1 MDNTKKQ
8 NASQPAANFPV
19 GTELSRRN
27 QFSQREV
34 GLNHPDNDSFIKLA
48 DTNSFLR
55 LNDEGDVEIFAAPG
69 VGIVISASSRT
80 ISFFAEKV
88 RFFCA
93 EDGLRW
99 NEFNFNYSASDYS
112 QPTLVKVDPKTIHM
126 AQNSAYHYLAKLKDI
141 DKKEEQKPITINEEY
156 GFSQQQPETGQK
168 YTSAFSMEGLNPDQ
182 IVFLDNILKDN
193 SAEYVEYIVDLM
205 KNGYSNQQAKEKADK
220 DKNV

>member
-1 MDNTKKQ
+1 MANTKKQ
-8 NASQPAANFPV
+8 NAAQPSSSFPV
-19 GTELSRRN
+19 GAELNRRN

-34 GLNHPDNDSFIKLA
+34 GLNHPD
-48 DTNSFLR
+48 TNSFLR
-55 LNDEGDVEIFAAPG
+55 LNDEGDIEIFAAPG

-80 ISFFAEKV
+80 ISFFSEKV

-112 QPTLVKVDPKTIHM
+112 QPTLVKINPKSIHM

-141 DKKEEQKPITINEEY
+141 EQKEQQKPITINEEY
-156 GFSQQQPETGQK
+156 GFGQQQSDLGQN
-168 YTSAFSMEGLNPDQ
+168 YTSSISSEGLSPEQ
-182 IVFLDNILKDN
+182 IVFLETVLKDN
-193 SAEYVEYIVDLM
+193 SFEYIQYAVELM
-205 KNGYSNQQAKEKADK
+205 KKGYSNQQAKEKADQ

>member
-1 MDNTKKQ
+1 MANIKKQ
-8 NASQPAANFPV
+8 NANQPGSSFPV

-34 GLNHPDNDSFIKLA
+34 GLNHPD
-48 DTNSFLR
+48 TNSFLR
-55 LNDEGDVEIFAAPG
+55 LNDEGDIEIFAAPG
-69 VGIVISASSRT
+69 IGIVISATSKT

-112 QPTLVKVDPKTIHM
+112 QPTLVKINPKSIHM

-141 DKKEEQKPITINEEY
+141 DQKEKQKPITINEEY
-156 GFSQQQPETGQK
+156 GFAQQQSELEQK
-168 YTSAFSMEGLNPDQ
+168 FNSGFSTDGLTPDQ
-182 IVFLDNILKDN
+182 MVFLETMLKDH
-193 SAEYVEYIVDLM
+193 SIEYIQYAVDLM
-205 KNGYSNQQAKEKADK
+205 KSGYSSQQAKEKADK

>member
-1 MDNTKKQ
+1 MDNTIKQ
-8 NASQPAANFPV
+8 NASQPNANFPV
-19 GTELSRRN
+19 GAELSRRN

-34 GLNHPDNDSFIKLA
+34 GLNHP

-141 DKKEEQKPITINEEY
+141 DQKEAQKPITINEEY

-168 YTSAFSMEGLNPDQ
+168 YTSAFSMEDLNPDQ
-182 IVFLDNILKDN
+182 IVFLDNILKDH
-193 SAEYVEYIVDLM
+193 STEYIEYVVGLM
-205 KNGYSNQQAKEKADK
+205 KDGYSNQQAKEKADK

>member
-1 MDNTKKQ
+1 MDNTAKQ
-8 NASQPAANFPV
+8 NASQPNANFPV
-19 GTELSRRN
+19 GAELSRRN

-34 GLNHPDNDSFIKLA
+34 GLNHP

-112 QPTLVKVDPKTIHM
+112 QPTLVKVDPKSIHM
-126 AQNSAYHYLAKLKDI
+126 AQNSAYHYLAKL
-141 DKKEEQKPITINEEY
+141 NEEY

-182 IVFLDNILKDN
+182 IVFLDNILKDH
-193 SAEYVEYIVDLM
+193 STEYVEYVVELM